1 MLFGEDQV
9 WFGFEAESVVP
20 GWIVVCAVVIVKKI
34 HRKGTRSWSFI
45 FLCLVSVCCS
55 EDFIVGLL
63 YVARGR
69 SAA

>member
-9 WFGFEAESVVP
+9 WFGFEAERVVP

-34 HRKGTRSWSFI
+34 HRKGKRSWSFI

>member
-1 MLFGEDQV
+1 
-9 WFGFEAESVVP
+9 VVP